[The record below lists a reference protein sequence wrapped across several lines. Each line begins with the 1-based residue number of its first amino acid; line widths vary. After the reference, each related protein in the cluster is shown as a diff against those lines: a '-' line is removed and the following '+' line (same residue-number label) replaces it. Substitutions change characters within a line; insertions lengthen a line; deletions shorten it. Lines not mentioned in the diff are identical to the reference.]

1 MAQPLAV
8 IVEDMIDHIEQARSF
23 VADMTFEQFR
33 DDRKTQRAV
42 ERCLEV
48 ISEASRHLPDTV
60 KGRYPQIPWKDVAGS
75 GNVFR
80 HAYRTV
86 AATIVWDTVKVHL
99 PPLESVMRAIE
110 AEIPEDGEPA
120 PE

>member
-23 VADMTFEQFR
+23 VEDMTFEQFR

-48 ISEASRHLPDTV
+48 ISEASRHVPDAL
-60 KGRYPQIPWKDVAGS
+60 KSRYPQIPWKDVAGS
-75 GNVFR
+75 GNVIR

-99 PPLESVMRAIE
+99 PPLQSVMRAIE
-110 AEIPEDGEPA
+110 AELPQDDGQP
-120 PE
+120 P